1 MHRWIPQVPPY
12 HLGYVPTPNPYV
24 TFSSRGLERSQDPK
38 LPEESLRKN
47 RNNRARDSKLYM
59 YNHVLPHVQPR
70 TTHPPSCIR
79 GGSRAPSPPENKKI
93 IKLAVFKL
101 NSSKPTYKLMYH
113 PTSITQKIPPTR
125 HPGAD
130 LGGGPSPVQKIS
142 IRAICNKVPDSKH
155 YMHQHVQSCTT
166 TVLPY
171 EIPHHTFQNKSPPIS
186 PTNTI
191 TGGFLLLYIQ
201 LGIPMVYPIRE
212 SYPVVLFHGTWSGV
226 LNIYR

>member
-1 MHRWIPQVPPY
+1 
-12 HLGYVPTPNPYV
+12 
-24 TFSSRGLERSQDPK
+24 
-38 LPEESLRKN
+38 
-47 RNNRARDSKLYM
+47 M

-130 LGGGPSPVQKIS
+130 LGGVLPLCRKYLLEPYAIRFQTPNTTCIS
-142 IRAICNKVPDSKH
+142 MYS
-155 YMHQHVQSCTT
+155 HVQP
-166 TVLPY
+166 LFY
-171 EIPHHTFQNKSPPIS
+171 
-186 PTNTI
+186 
-191 TGGFLLLYIQ
+191 
-201 LGIPMVYPIRE
+201 PMKYPITLSRKNH
-212 SYPVVLFHGTWSGV
+212 PLFPPLISSKV
-226 LNIYR
+226 AFCCYIYS